1 MTDAEIME
9 SKREALRLMGDIVLR
24 NGLKPLKTIHEKT
37 ADGHRL
43 AFVLFEEEDGGRHVY
58 GVEADGVLVCTG
70 TKAEVK
76 ACYGRGR

>member
-9 SKREALRLMGDIVLR
+9 SKREALRLLGDTVRR

-37 ADGHRL
+37 AGGCKL
-43 AFVLFEEEDGGRHVY
+43 AFVLFEEDDGRHVY
-58 GVEADGVLVCTG
+58 GVEADGMLVCTG

-76 ACYGRGR
+76 AYYGRDR